1 MMRRANH
8 SIPLAL
14 NMLSTFILEAKLSHS
29 LEKEPFFNQSSKG
42 TKKNLHL
49 DSTQKKVFSFV
60 FWIFANGE
68 TVAPADREP
77 LLIRWPG
84 FFGFSSPTRFV
95 KCPDSVDLVI
105 SYKSSSETRAKY

>member
-1 MMRRANH
+1 MGSSAIHGHDEKGKSLNSSRTQY
-8 SIPLAL
+8 AL
-14 NMLSTFILEAKLSHS
+14 DIHPRGETFPQSRKGT
-29 LEKEPFFNQSSKG
+29 FFNQSSKG

-84 FFGFSSPTRFV
+84 FLASPL
-95 KCPDSVDLVI
+95 PLAS
-105 SYKSSSETRAKY
+105 

>member
-1 MMRRANH
+1 MGMMRRANH

-29 LEKEPFFNQSSKG
+29 LEKEPFLTRAQKEQ
-42 TKKNLHL
+42 KKNLHL

-84 FFGFSSPTRFV
+84 FLASPL
-95 KCPDSVDLVI
+95 PLAS
-105 SYKSSSETRAKY
+105 